1 MYTILFVTI
10 IGTFIATLGV
20 TIMGL
25 LSIST
30 GKTVDND
37 KSNLLM
43 RARVILQATTVGLLT
58 LTTMEAV

>member
-1 MYTILFVTI
+1 MYTVLFVSI
-10 IGTFIATLGV
+10 ILAFVATLGV
-20 TIMGL
+20 TLMGL

-43 RARVILQATTVGLLT
+43 RARVILHATVVGLLT
-58 LTTMEAV
+58 LTTMESV